1 MNPDHDWIVVEI
13 DGKIA
18 SVSLNFEL
26 LAEVAGQIAR
36 QPVDAVSEIKCYKMA
51 TSQLAELSKGLKW
64 EDLRP
69 MGSKFQLM
77 VWKKLFGLTHE
88 AGATSGEAAPDE
100 MPAEMQV
107 ELTDE
112 AAREAMG
119 PYAKLMSYSDFAEL
133 CGNKDGVRAVAHA
146 IAQNPI
152 AIIVPCHL
160 IVPKETIDKI
170 HKMEEEAARTLF
182 TNLLPNEELNFGEYR
197 YGPEL
202 KKQLIA
208 GL

>member
-18 SVSLNFEL
+18 SVSMDFEL

-36 QPVDAVSEIKCYKMA
+36 QPVDTVSEVKCYKMP
-51 TSQLAELSKGLKW
+51 TSQLIELSKGLKW

-69 MGSKFQLM
+69 MGSKFQLII
-77 VWKKLFGLTHE
+77 WKKLFALTHE
-88 AGATSGEAAPDE
+88 AGATGGEAAPDE

-112 AAREAMG
+112 AAREAAG

-133 CGNKDGVRAVAHA
+133 CGNKGGVRAVAHA
-146 IAQNPI
+146 IARNPI
-152 AIIVPCHL
+152 AVIVPCHL

-170 HKMEEEAARTLF
+170 HKMEEAAARTLF
-182 TNLLPNEELNFGEYR
+182 TNLLPDEELNFGEYR
-197 YGPEL
+197 YGSDL

>member
-1 MNPDHDWIVVEI
+1 MDSDLDWIVVEI

-18 SVSLNFEL
+18 SVSPTYEL
-26 LAEVAGQIAR
+26 FADIAAQVAQL
-36 QPVDAVSEIKCYKMA
+36 PVDSISEIKCHKIP
-51 TSQLAELSKGLKW
+51 TSRLLELSKGLKW

-69 MGSKFQLM
+69 FGSAFQKA
-77 VWKKLFGLTHE
+77 VWKKLFDLTHE
-88 AGATSGEAAPDE
+88 AEAGPRE
-100 MPAEMQV
+100 EWQV

-112 AAREAMG
+112 AAREAEG
-119 PYAKLMSYSDFAEL
+119 PYAKLMSYSDFADL
-133 CGNKDGVRAVAHA
+133 CGNKAGVRAVAHA

-152 AIIVPCHL
+152 AVIVPCHL

-170 HKMEEEAARTLF
+170 HKMEEAAARTLF